1 MKRKAR
7 NLGLGGMAILTGAVP
22 VSAYAACSA
31 TAPGSGTTV
40 TCTGA
45 NAPSVVATAGS
56 TGVTINLDSTV
67 TGSYVLT
74 STPTPFS
81 VDASSTITT
90 TAACR
95 CPATARA
102 SRTAARCCSA

>member
-56 TGVTINLDSTV
+56 TGVTINLDSTEPL
-67 TGSYVLT
+67 GFLGQ
-74 STPTPFS
+74 
-81 VDASSTITT
+81 
-90 TAACR
+90 CR
-95 CPATARA
+95 ALVFGL
-102 SRTAARCCSA
+102 S